1 MRPHDPFTRLL
12 DELQDRDDDPHG
24 WDGLDRQAYLDALLI
39 LEAEEIVHGCRHL
52 TIVHGESTDPA
63 EDERLENLHES
74 LRDLMAIVAPA
85 AVRFG
90 GLDDQMAITVEG
102 ANADHSIALA
112 IDLVNR
118 VNPGHW
124 HLHETAFVVDDVGA
138 Y

>member
-24 WDGLDRQAYLDALLI
+24 WDGLDRRAYLDALLI
-39 LEAEEIVHGCRHL
+39 LEAEEIAHGCRHL
-52 TIVHGESTDPA
+52 TIVHGESTHPA

-74 LRDLMAIVAPA
+74 LRDLLAISAL

-90 GLDDQMAITVEG
+90 GLHDHMAITVEG
-102 ANADHSIALA
+102 DNADHWIGLA

-138 Y
+138 F